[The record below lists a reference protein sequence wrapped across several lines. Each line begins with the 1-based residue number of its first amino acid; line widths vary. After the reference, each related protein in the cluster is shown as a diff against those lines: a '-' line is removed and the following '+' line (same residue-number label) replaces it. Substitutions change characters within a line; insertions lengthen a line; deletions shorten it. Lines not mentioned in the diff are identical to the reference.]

1 MRHFASGEPVSPST
15 TAIGT
20 GKIVLTCSVSTDK
33 EQKMTIFTS
42 DAIDNKHRPRL
53 ASTRF
58 HRFAAGLGLACVILM
73 QTGCVSL
80 I

>member
-1 MRHFASGEPVSPST
+1 MTVFAFDSIT
-15 TAIGT
+15 
-20 GKIVLTCSVSTDK
+20 
-33 EQKMTIFTS
+33 
-42 DAIDNKHRPRL
+42 NKHRTRS

-80 I
+80 L

>member
-1 MRHFASGEPVSPST
+1 
-15 TAIGT
+15 
-20 GKIVLTCSVSTDK
+20 
-33 EQKMTIFTS
+33 MTIFTS
-42 DAIDNKHRPRL
+42 DAIDNKHRTRS

-80 I
+80 LYRDNSGEFRCGFVVVPGPDEPPTLGRVP